1 MAAHNYDGDM
11 LTDEVAQV
19 HRSPGFI
26 TSNLIGKAAD
36 GSLIKE
42 FEASHGTVA
51 DLWEAHLRGEETSF
65 NPLGMAE
72 ALIGAVNHAATL
84 DGSSWAPCCWWS
96 TRLPWDCGLLFPLG
110 SEPQLPGGALVL
122 WGRQDRVLPPAEN
135 VPQWA
140 AARAALQRGAPPPH
154 NVWISDV
161 LLVVAVTL
169 TGALLVA
176 IAAVVAL
183 RREGWGHRVKA

>member
-1 MAAHNYDGDM
+1 MGN
-11 LTDEVAQV
+11 
-19 HRSPGFI
+19 
-26 TSNLIGKAAD
+26 
-36 GSLIKE
+36 
-42 FEASHGTVA
+42 
-51 DLWEAHLRGEETSF
+51 GEERLVACTARCRSRGATVTADPREETLTLAPTIVERLEPVT
-65 NPLGMAE
+65 NA
-72 ALIGAVNHAATL
+72 AVIGIML
-84 DGSSWAPCCWWS
+84 EAPCDVVTGELAC
-96 TRLPWDCGLLFPLG
+96 FM
-110 SEPQLPGGALVL
+110 
-122 WGRQDRVLPPAEN
+122 GRTL
-135 VPQWA
+135 PQWA

>member
-1 MAAHNYDGDM
+1 MKPSYTTHF
-11 LTDEVAQV
+11 
-19 HRSPGFI
+19 HSP
-26 TSNLIGKAAD
+26 
-36 GSLIKE
+36 KE
-42 FEASHGTVA
+42 DAPAIACFMG
-51 DLWEAHLRGEETSF
+51 R
-65 NPLGMAE
+65 
-72 ALIGAVNHAATL
+72 TL
-84 DGSSWAPCCWWS
+84 
-96 TRLPWDCGLLFPLG
+96 
-110 SEPQLPGGALVL
+110 
-122 WGRQDRVLPPAEN
+122 
-135 VPQWA
+135 PQWA

>member
-1 MAAHNYDGDM
+1 M
-11 LTDEVAQV
+11 
-19 HRSPGFI
+19 
-26 TSNLIGKAAD
+26 
-36 GSLIKE
+36 
-42 FEASHGTVA
+42 
-51 DLWEAHLRGEETSF
+51 
-65 NPLGMAE
+65 
-72 ALIGAVNHAATL
+72 
-84 DGSSWAPCCWWS
+84 
-96 TRLPWDCGLLFPLG
+96 
-110 SEPQLPGGALVL
+110 GALVKIL
-122 WGRQDRVLPPAEN
+122 LREALVHHPHPLAGGGSTL
-135 VPQWA
+135 PQWA